1 MAAAV
6 PDLPRPVWEAALC
19 AVASAERGAVRAW
32 EVLVPLMLAVYPT
45 RAAAVAARAARCRL
59 LLLARALLGA
69 GHVRCAWQA
78 QCTL

>member
-32 EVLVPLMLAVYPT
+32 EVLVPLMLAVYAT
-45 RAAAVAARAARCRL
+45 RAAAVAARPDIEGTFTTRL
-59 LLLARALLGA
+59 QQGFR
-69 GHVRCAWQA
+69 
-78 QCTL
+78 